1 MFEIGSTMTGNIQ
14 RPDRDV
20 LRLLRM
26 LVEAG
31 NISLVIGIDD
41 QWVARIGND
50 ETAFS
55 ITGRIPML
63 TTDYSVVCSAR
74 NCDVGVILLCSV
86 NVVRKSVVYRHMVK
100 LGGGL
105 VVLCGPRFAA
115 IGRDTRS
122 TVVGIDQ
129 ALSILRIDPQTVMIT
144 VGRGQ

>member
-1 MFEIGSTMTGNIQ
+1 
-14 RPDRDV
+14 
-20 LRLLRM
+20 M

-31 NISLVIGIDD
+31 NISLVIGIDY

-50 ETAFS
+50 ETTFS
-55 ITGRIPML
+55 ITGWIPVL
-63 TTDYSVVCSAR
+63 ATDYSFVCPAR
-74 NCDVGVILLCSV
+74 DRDVGVILLCSV
-86 NVVRKSVVYRHMVK
+86 NVIRKSVINRYMVK

-122 TVVGIDQ
+122 SVVGIDQ